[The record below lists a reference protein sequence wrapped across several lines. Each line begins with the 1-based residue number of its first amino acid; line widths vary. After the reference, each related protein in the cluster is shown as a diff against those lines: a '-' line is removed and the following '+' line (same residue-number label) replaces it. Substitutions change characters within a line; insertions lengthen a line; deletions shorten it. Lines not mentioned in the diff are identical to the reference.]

1 MKRVKARRKKLNWDT
16 WDIVVGYQIRNG
28 DAEGAGLVS
37 DAEMDAMIATGR
49 RHARDRRVL
58 HVVCADT
65 DDGLARLRHRAP
77 DMTFVGF
84 RDDNPNSQASAFVDV
99 LMLSH
104 VNVMLL
110 SVFSSYGELAW
121 TLSNSSLMYMFS
133 DGLRQPVG
141 EKGYLPFQHSGAVA
155 PFTYAFSPPALF
167 SNAEFK
173 KWGGQVS
180 CFNMND
186 PSKESRYGQ
195 QRLDVSVKA
204 QLKQALDRIAV
215 LEADVSTLNA
225 LDRVPPVA
233 SSAHSIL
240 NTQLHVSTVCS
251 LMIFLHLILDVHLSS
266 QRKKSIDCRGTSEI
280 RM

>member
-1 MKRVKARRKKLNWDT
+1 MKRVKARRKKLSWDT

-37 DAEMDAMIATGR
+37 DAEMDAMIAMGR
-49 RHARDRRVL
+49 HHAKDKRAL

-77 DMTFVGF
+77 GMTFVGF
-84 RDDNPNSQASAFVDV
+84 RDVNPNSQASAFVDV

-141 EKGYLPFQHSGAVA
+141 ALGHLPFQHSGAVA
-155 PFTYAFSPPALF
+155 LHRSHMYFHLQHFSPML
-167 SNAEFK
+167 N
-173 KWGGQVS
+173 
-180 CFNMND
+180 
-186 PSKESRYGQ
+186 
-195 QRLDVSVKA
+195 
-204 QLKQALDRIAV
+204 LK
-215 LEADVSTLNA
+215 NG
-225 LDRVPPVA
+225 
-233 SSAHSIL
+233 
-240 NTQLHVSTVCS
+240 S
-251 LMIFLHLILDVHLSS
+251 L
-266 QRKKSIDCRGTSEI
+266 
-280 RM
+280 